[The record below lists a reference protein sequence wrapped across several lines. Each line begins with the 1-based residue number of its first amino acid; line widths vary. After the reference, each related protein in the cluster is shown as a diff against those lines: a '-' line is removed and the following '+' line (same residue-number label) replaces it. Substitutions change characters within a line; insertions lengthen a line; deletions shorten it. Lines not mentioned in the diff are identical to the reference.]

1 MSELAKPLSVIL
13 SHRFI
18 LLYLPRDLILF
29 SENNKYCLLLAAKSK
44 VIENIPNRVPPFLG
58 RTIVNKL

>member
-13 SHRFI
+13 SHRYI
-18 LLYLPRDLILF
+18 ASYLPTDVIVF

-44 VIENIPNRVPPFLG
+44 VTENIPNRVPSFLG